1 MSKMTIISTARPA
14 RPEWDLPAEEVTPLD
29 KGEGSLDLELASFP
43 PVDDAIDFV
52 KGIDWQDV
60 GVRITKGTGAL
71 LLFAMKLSEW
81 SYEFHNHLY
90 DRYFSFTDIDLD
102 VID

>member
-1 MSKMTIISTARPA
+1 MTTTEYKAY
-14 RPEWDLPAEEVTPLD
+14 
-29 KGEGSLDLELASFP
+29 P

-52 KGIDWQDV
+52 KQIDWKNV
-60 GVRITKGTGAL
+60 GVRFRKGTGAL

-90 DRYFSFTDIDLD
+90 DRYASFTDGGPE
-102 VID
+102 VENN